1 MIENVTNPPLQQRLG
16 RGTNTSSTL
25 KLLFQP
31 KPGTKS
37 NIPTIAQ
44 LTGYSER
51 TVGRAMEPDV
61 EPAAIQVRY
70 PAGVTRSKDHQ
81 ERDDRLKTFL
91 DEYCPYQSGT
101 NHRRLVGTI
110 EHLFEQYGQHEDREG
125 HDVSHF
131 TILKQMKTTALM
143 C

>member
-1 MIENVTNPPLQQRLG
+1 MDGGAIGYTFDTTQLQVFLAMIENVTNPPLQQRLG

-51 TVGRAMEPDV
+51 TVGRAMEADV
-61 EPAAIQVRY
+61 EPAAISEIY
-70 PAGVTRSKDHQ
+70 PAGVTRSK
-81 ERDDRLKTFL
+81 RSPRT
-91 DEYCPYQSGT
+91 
-101 NHRRLVGTI
+101 R
-110 EHLFEQYGQHEDREG
+110 
-125 HDVSHF
+125 
-131 TILKQMKTTALM
+131 
-143 C
+143 